1 MIPIRLPQPDGT
13 LKHYRMLA
21 APVAPRGPA
30 QAFNRTVYAA
40 AHVVIDPFANPDP
53 QDGPLAVDWD
63 RTLAFREHLYGLG
76 FCVAEAMDT
85 AQRGMGVDWPV
96 ARELI
101 RRSLRHARTVPG
113 AELACG
119 VGTDQL
125 APGPRVT
132 LGDVVVAYREQLE
145 VVEAEG
151 GRAVLMASRALA
163 HCAHSADD
171 YLAVYGRLLRDVSKP
186 VILHWLGDMF
196 DPHLAG
202 YWGSADPAAAI
213 ETVLALIKSNPVKV
227 EGIKMSLLDPAWEIA
242 LRRRLPAGVK
252 MYTGDDFHYAELM
265 AGDSNGFS
273 HGLLGIFDAIAPVAA
288 VALDALAAG
297 DSARYNDVLGPTVAL
312 SREIF
317 RAPTRHYKAGVVL
330 LAWLNGHQSHFSMAG
345 GLQSARG
352 ALHYARVFELADACG
367 ALADPTLAAHRMGHL
382 MAVLAGVES

>member
-1 MIPIRLPQPDGT
+1 MIQIRLPQPDGT
-13 LKHYRMLA
+13 LKHHRMLA
-21 APVAPRGPA
+21 TPVAPRGPTRP
-30 QAFNRTVYAA
+30 FNRTVFAA
-40 AHVVIDPFANPDP
+40 AHVVVDPRANPDP
-53 QDGPLAVDWD
+53 WDGPLAVDWD
-63 RTLAFREHLYGLG
+63 CTLAFRDHLYGLG
-76 FCVAEAMDT
+76 FRVAEAMDT

-113 AELACG
+113 AQLACG

-125 APGPRVT
+125 APGPQVT
-132 LGDVVVAYREQLE
+132 LNDVVAAYREQLE

-151 GRAVLMASRALA
+151 GSAILMASRALA
-163 HCAHSADD
+163 TCAQGADD
-171 YLAVYGRLLRDVSKP
+171 YQAVYGRLLHDASKP
-186 VILHWLGDMF
+186 VVLHWLGAMF
-196 DPHLAG
+196 DPQLAG
-202 YWGSADPAAAI
+202 YWGSADPAVAI
-213 ETVLALIKSNPVKV
+213 DTVVALIASNPSKID
-227 EGIKMSLLDPAWEIA
+227 GIKISLLDPVWEVA

-265 AGDSNGFS
+265 AGDSNGYS

-297 DSARYNDVLGPTVAL
+297 DSQRYHDVLEPTVAL

-330 LAWLNGHQSHFSMAG
+330 LAWLNGHQSHFSMAA

-367 ALADPTLAAHRMGHL
+367 ALADPTLAAQRMGQL
-382 MAVLAGVES
+382 MAVLAGIES